1 MFRLLQS
8 LLIVIAIIV
17 VPARPGIIVVD
28 GFLLRAA
35 LTTTVTTR
43 PCRRLTTATT
53 SCTNALTS
61 QPQQASTLRTQSML
75 MMMKRQGRQL
85 LSSSSSLS
93 SSLFSSSINLLGGEA
108 IDDNDNNNSSGNES
122 STHNEEGIIITTP
135 SSSSPPPAVSADT
148 SSSSS
153 LLAKLKSKLSNRD
166 QLSKMGLSVL
176 LSYGFVSNMSYAIS
190 ISIAW
195 YIFNIKYKISP
206 LAPNQWKSYLLVY
219 SGFYIFNSVIR
230 PVRVGIAAIVSQYFE
245 YAIQY
250 IQNQTQLRR
259 KYCIG
264 ILVFITNVVGTL
276 LVMSCGICIA
286 SLASG
291 IPIFP

>member
-1 MFRLLQS
+1 
-8 LLIVIAIIV
+8 
-17 VPARPGIIVVD
+17 
-28 GFLLRAA
+28 
-35 LTTTVTTR
+35 
-43 PCRRLTTATT
+43 
-53 SCTNALTS
+53 
-61 QPQQASTLRTQSML
+61 
-75 MMMKRQGRQL
+75 
-85 LSSSSSLS
+85 
-93 SSLFSSSINLLGGEA
+93 
-108 IDDNDNNNSSGNES
+108 
-122 STHNEEGIIITTP
+122 
-135 SSSSPPPAVSADT
+135 VSADT
-148 SSSSS
+148 SSSSSSS
-153 LLAKLKSKLSNRD
+153 LLAKLKAKLSNRD

-219 SGFYIFNSVIR
+219 SGFYIFNSIIR
-230 PVRVGIAAIVSQYFE
+230 PIRVGLAALVSQYFE

-250 IQNQTQLRR
+250 IQDQTQLRR

-264 ILVFITNVVGTL
+264 VLVFLTNVVGTL
-276 LVMSCGICIA
+276 FVMSCGICMA

>member
-1 MFRLLQS
+1 M
-8 LLIVIAIIV
+8 
-17 VPARPGIIVVD
+17 
-28 GFLLRAA
+28 
-35 LTTTVTTR
+35 
-43 PCRRLTTATT
+43 
-53 SCTNALTS
+53 
-61 QPQQASTLRTQSML
+61 
-75 MMMKRQGRQL
+75 
-85 LSSSSSLS
+85 
-93 SSLFSSSINLLGGEA
+93 
-108 IDDNDNNNSSGNES
+108 DDNDNNNSDNES
-122 STHNEEGIIITTP
+122 STPNEEGIAITTP
-135 SSSSPPPAVSADT
+135 SSSPLPAVSADT

-153 LLAKLKSKLSNRD
+153 LLVKLKAKLSNRD

-230 PVRVGIAAIVSQYFE
+230 PVRVGIAAIISHYFE
-245 YAIQY
+245 VAIQY
-250 IQNQTQLRR
+250 IQDQTQLRR

-291 IPIFP
+291 VPIFP